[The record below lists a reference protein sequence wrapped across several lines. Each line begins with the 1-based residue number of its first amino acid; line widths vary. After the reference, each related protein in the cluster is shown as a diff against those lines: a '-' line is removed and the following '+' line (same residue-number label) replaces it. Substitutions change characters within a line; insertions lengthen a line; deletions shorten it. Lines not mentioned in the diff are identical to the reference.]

1 MEQNKRF
8 NIGNYVSDGKRIGK
22 GAFATVYLGHHKD
35 NPSVRLS
42 PLLSSP
48 SRFAPRQLL
57 TPRVVVVCTRR
68 RITGARRDQGRGRG
82 AAHAVQPE
90 AQATTGLGDQHHE
103 DSAARSHRHPSRS
116 HRGSTPLSL
125 SLCTSSPCAS
135 LLVATSVLTFIIG
148 PTSRRHDQ
156 RTQGTEYIYLVLEY
170 CVGGDFSD
178 YLRKHK
184 RKRLSEDTAR
194 CFLRQLGMLLFGARL
209 SLSLLLL
216 SSAKLPL
223 YSPRSLAYTRSF
235 RSQVSAQQKHHP
247 QVSYCVVM

>member
-35 NPSVRLS
+35 DPSVRVSLPFS
-42 PLLSSP
+42 FRPKH
-48 SRFAPRQLL
+48 LL
-57 TPRVVVVCTRR
+57 TCARR
-68 RITGARRDQGRGRG
+68 HMTGARGDQGSGRG
-82 AAHAVQPE
+82 AAHALQPE
-90 AQATTGLGDQHHE
+90 AQATTGLGDHHHE
-103 DSAARSHRHPSRS
+103 DSAARSHRHPSRR

-125 SLCTSSPCAS
+125 SLSIPRRPEPLYSSSCTDVHHRA
-135 LLVATSVLTFIIG
+135 
-148 PTSRRHDQ
+148 TSRRHDQ

-194 CFLRQLGMLLFGARL
+194 CFLRQLGRLLFGA
-209 SLSLLLL
+209 SLSLP
-216 SSAKLPL
+216 LPL
-223 YSPRSLAYTRSF
+223 LF
-235 RSQVSAQQKHHP
+235 RQATALLTAVSCVHAQLP
-247 QVSYCVVM
+247 VSSICTAKTSSTGIVM